1 MQYSLRVYRPTGCE
15 QMKRLFRNKKAV
27 SPVIATVLMIMV
39 TMAGMTILFGFV
51 ISYSDAYKAG
61 VGSSVM
67 ESLTIEDIWLS
78 PHSSNYNSEVQITVY
93 NVGKVDSTITSM
105 YANGLKL
112 TENDNLNLHKLITVG
127 QHLTITLDWKPNGQN
142 QVWVHGQE
150 YTFRISTLSGSKFD
164 MKYTAP

>member
-1 MQYSLRVYRPTGCE
+1 
-15 QMKRLFRNKKAV
+15 MKKLFTNKKAV

-39 TMAGMTILFGFV
+39 TMAGMAILFGFV

-78 PHSSNYNSEVQITVY
+78 PHSATYNSEVQITIY

-112 TENDNLNLHKLITVG
+112 TENGNLNLNKPIAIG
-127 QHLTITLDWKPNGQN
+127 QHLTITLDWS
-142 QVWVHGQE
+142 QVWIHGQE
-150 YTFRISTLSGSKFD
+150 YTIRVSTLSGSNFD

>member
-1 MQYSLRVYRPTGCE
+1 
-15 QMKRLFRNKKAV
+15 MKKLFTNKKAV

-78 PHSSNYNSEVQITVY
+78 PHSTSYNFAVQISIY

-112 TENDNLNLHKLITVG
+112 TDNGNLNLNKPIAIG
-127 QHLTITLDWKPNGQN
+127 QHLTITLDWS
-142 QVWVHGQE
+142 QVWIPGQQ
-150 YTFRISTLSGSKFD
+150 YTFRVSTLSGSNFD
-164 MKYTAP
+164 IKYTAP

>member
-1 MQYSLRVYRPTGCE
+1 
-15 QMKRLFRNKKAV
+15 MKKLFRNRKAV
-27 SPVIATVLMIMV
+27 SPVIATVLMILV
-39 TMAGMTILFGFV
+39 TMAGMSILFGFV

-78 PHSSNYNSEVQITVY
+78 PHSTTYNSEVQISVY

-112 TENDNLNLHKLITVG
+112 TENGNLNLNKPIAVG
-127 QHLTITLDWKPNGQN
+127 QHLTITLDWSPNR
-142 QVWVHGQE
+142 WVHGQE
-150 YTFRISTLSGSKFD
+150 YTFRVSTLSGSNFD
-164 MKYTAP
+164 IKYTAP